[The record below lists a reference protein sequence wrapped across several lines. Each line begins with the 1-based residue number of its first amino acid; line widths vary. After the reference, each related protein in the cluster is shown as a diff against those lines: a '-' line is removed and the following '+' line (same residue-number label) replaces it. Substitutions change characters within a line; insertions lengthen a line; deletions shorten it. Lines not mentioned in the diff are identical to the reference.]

1 VAKTLGHTGIE
12 VCSND
17 ERALKDE
24 GAIRTTLTVGLTHIP
39 HPAAWPTPGPFRVDL
54 EEELWD

>member
-12 VCSND
+12 VRSND

-24 GAIRTTLTVGLTHIP
+24 GAIRTTPTVGLTHIP
-39 HPAAWPTPGPFRVDL
+39 HPAAWSTRGPFGVDL
-54 EEELWD
+54 AP